1 MKHRLN
7 RTINQ
12 QKVKIAARWPAAV
25 SAAVGLHEQLL
36 AVALDITDPT
46 QCEAAVQG
54 AIKRFG
60 RIDVL
65 VNNAANFQ
73 AGFFQEISPEQFRA
87 QMEVNFFG
95 ALNITRALL
104 PAMCAKRG
112 G

>member
-1 MKHRLN
+1 VAGGRFCGS
-7 RTINQ
+7 RPAR
-12 QKVKIAARWPAAV
+12 AAA
-25 SAAVGLHEQLL
+25 G
-36 AVALDITDPT
+36 VALDITDPT

-73 AGFFQEISPEQFRA
+73 AGFVQEISPEQFRA

-104 PAMCAKRG
+104 PAMRG